1 MMRAD
6 RNRPGDRDQDKTG
19 EKTRRGGGPKPLAA
33 SVGRL
38 AKKTIG
44 KRGFAEAG
52 LITGWEGVVG
62 PELAASCWPDRLSF
76 PPGRRDGGTLRIRV
90 TGGIALELQH
100 MEPQLLERINGHFG
114 YRAIE
119 RISMIHA
126 PPEMNA
132 PRPRPRNPVKPATTP
147 RAEDRAA
154 IDAALSSVQ
163 DAEISAALARLG
175 YAVISDL
182 SGGEEE

>member
-1 MMRAD
+1 M
-6 RNRPGDRDQDKTG
+6 PGERDQNKTG
-19 EKTRRGGGPKPLAA
+19 AKPRRGGGPKPLAT
-33 SVGRL
+33 SVGKL

-90 TGGIALELQH
+90 AGGFALELQH
-100 MEPQLLERINGHFG
+100 MEPQLLDRINGHFG

-126 PPEMNA
+126 PPEKNV
-132 PRPRPRNPVKPATTP
+132 PRQRPRDRAKPAPTP

-154 IDAALSSVQ
+154 IDAALSGVE
-163 DAEISAALARLG
+163 DAEIGAALARLG
-175 YAVISDL
+175 HAVISDTQ
-182 SGGEEE
+182 GDEGE

>member
-1 MMRAD
+1 M
-6 RNRPGDRDQDKTG
+6 PGDRDQNKTSA
-19 EKTRRGGGPKPLAA
+19 KTQRGGWPRPLAA
-33 SVGRL
+33 TVGGL

-52 LITGWEGVVG
+52 LITGWEGIVG
-62 PELAASCWPDRLSF
+62 PELADSCWPDRLSF

-90 TGGIALELQH
+90 TGGFALELQH

-126 PPEMNA
+126 PPGK
-132 PRPRPRNPVKPATTP
+132 KPAPARRQIRKKAVATP
-147 RAEDRAA
+147 DPKANAA
-154 IDAALSSVQ
+154 IEDALAAV
-163 DAEISAALARLG
+163 DDPEIRAVLARLG
-175 YAVISDL
+175 RAVISDIQ
-182 SGGEEE
+182 GDGEE

>member
-1 MMRAD
+1 M
-6 RNRPGDRDQDKTG
+6 PGDRDRNKTG
-19 EKTRRGGGPKPLAA
+19 AKTRRGGGPKPLAT
-33 SVGRL
+33 SVAKL

-90 TGGIALELQH
+90 TGGFALELQH
-100 MEPQLLERINGHFG
+100 MEPQLLDRINGHFG

-126 PPEMNA
+126 PPDKNA
-132 PRPRPRNPVKPATTP
+132 PRPRPRDRAKQTVTP

-154 IDAALSSVQ
+154 IDAALSGVE
-163 DAEISAALARLG
+163 DAEIGAALARLG
-175 YAVISDL
+175 HAVISDTP
-182 SGGEEE
+182 GDEGE